1 MSSPTRPR
9 RRHPARVYWVRRGL
23 VLGVA
28 ALLVVAIARLLGG
41 GGDEEPAGEPAAQVA
56 GEASPTAEET
66 GDAAPTTTAAEPT
79 TTQPAS
85 PTGPCAPEDVVVTPQ
100 VEDAVAGSPVSITLA
115 LTTRESPACFW
126 NVSSATVVVKVTSGE
141 DGIWTS
147 QHCPDAVARVDD
159 AVLRPE
165 QPAVATVE
173 WPAWRSGPG
182 CELMQWSLPGAYHVE
197 AAALAGEPTDVQFEL
212 VAPEPEI
219 IERTIPPTAPPATSA
234 APQSTA
240 PAPTAP
246 ATTG

>member
-9 RRHPARVYWVRRGL
+9 RRHPARVYWVRRAL

-41 GGDEEPAGEPAAQVA
+41 GGDEEPAGEAAAQVA
-56 GEASPTAEET
+56 GEASET
-66 GDAAPTTTAAEPT
+66 TSDAATTAPTTTAPVPT

-100 VEDAVAGSPVSITLA
+100 VEGAVAGSPVAITLA

-126 NVSSATVVVKVTSGE
+126 NVSSATVVVKVTSGD

-182 CELMQWSLPGAYHVE
+182 CELMQWSLPGSYHVE

-219 IERTIPPTAPPATSA
+219 IERTIPPTAPPATTPVA
-234 APQSTA
+234 PAPQ
-240 PAPTAP
+240 PTAP